1 MSDEKKAPSEMV
13 VDRKQKPC
21 GCVMTEFA
29 DKRVEISP
37 CVPCG
42 LFAAGNNIAE
52 AGNALCAVATRLK
65 AQQEQQTAISLHQ
78 AAANAA
84 NGPAKKG
91 PRRS

>member
-13 VDRKQKPC
+13 VSRKQKPC
-21 GCVMTEFA
+21 GCIMTEFA

-65 AQQEQQTAISLHQ
+65 AENEQRAAISINN
-78 AAANAA
+78 AASIAANHSS
-84 NGPAKKG
+84 KKG